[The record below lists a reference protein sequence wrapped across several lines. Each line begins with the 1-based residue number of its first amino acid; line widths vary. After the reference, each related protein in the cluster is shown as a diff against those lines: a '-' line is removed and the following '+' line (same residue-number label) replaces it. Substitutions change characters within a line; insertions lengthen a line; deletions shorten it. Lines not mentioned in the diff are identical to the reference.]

1 MTYKRLMLL
10 HKKRKKKQMKTE
22 IEIRNVPDTEINQEQ
37 KNKEEEKRLKSAL
50 EGEEEGSDCFGFFGS
65 YDVSYSN
72 GLINISMGRVSYR
85 FVFYKTKFIPVMNED
100 FLTKVTWGLGV
111 VQALESYVG
120 LWLLCSS
127 HQLVTRSPARHQVIS
142 SLPRHSA
149 RSPAVQLVVSR
160 L

>member
-1 MTYKRLMLL
+1 
-10 HKKRKKKQMKTE
+10 
-22 IEIRNVPDTEINQEQ
+22 
-37 KNKEEEKRLKSAL
+37 
-50 EGEEEGSDCFGFFGS
+50 
-65 YDVSYSN
+65 
-72 GLINISMGRVSYR
+72 
-85 FVFYKTKFIPVMNED
+85 MNED

-160 L
+160 LQLKLVIS